1 MQRNISSI
9 FAQFKT
15 ESQLK
20 SYRHF
25 GSGHINDTI
34 LVKTVGASDPDFVLQ
49 RVNHHIFKDVP
60 GLIHNIAIVTDF
72 IRNYLKDI
80 PGSDPDREVLTLIKS
95 HEGKAFTKDDKG
107 NYWRCYLYIP
117 DTISYDKVD
126 SEEKASEGG
135 RIFGKFQSI
144 LSGLDAKRL
153 SETIPYFHDLEKRL
167 ETFRKTVERNPVNRV
182 ELVSEEIR
190 FVEERA
196 EELLSITQ
204 KINNGEIPI
213 RITHNDTKFNNILFD
228 KENHA
233 QCIVDL
239 DTVMPGSVLHD
250 FGDAIRTAAN
260 TAVEDEAD
268 LSKVSLDIKLF
279 KAYTAGYISEARTFL
294 VPSEIENLALSAKF
308 MVFIIGLRFL
318 TDFIDG
324 DNYFKIQHPE
334 HNLQRC
340 RSQFQ
345 LIRSIETQFEA
356 MQEAVAVITKRYLLK
371 DTVTE

>member
-1 MQRNISSI
+1 MHRNIASI
-9 FAQFKT
+9 FAQFNT
-15 ESQLK
+15 DTQLK

-49 RVNHHIFKDVP
+49 LVNHHIFKDVP
-60 GLIHNIAIVTDF
+60 GLMHNIAIVTDF
-72 IRNYLKDI
+72 IRNYLKEI
-80 PGSDPDREVLTLIKS
+80 PGSDPDREVLTLIKT
-95 HEGKAFTKDDKG
+95 HEGKTFSRDEKG

-126 SEEKASEGG
+126 SEEKAFEGG

-167 ETFRKTVERNPVNRV
+167 EVFRKTIERNPVNRV
-182 ELVSEEIR
+182 ELISEEIR

-228 KENHA
+228 KQNHA

-268 LSKVSLDIKLF
+268 LSKISLDIKLF
-279 KAYTAGYISEARTFL
+279 KAYSSGYMSEAYSFL
-294 VPSEIENLALSAKF
+294 TKAEIENLALASKF

-318 TDFIDG
+318 TDYIDG
-324 DNYFKIQHPE
+324 DNYFKVQHPE

-340 RSQFQ
+340 RAQFQ
-345 LIRSIETQFEA
+345 LVRSIESQFDE
-356 MQEAVAVITKRYLLK
+356 MKKVISKLAVQYSKMIKI
-371 DTVTE
+371 

>member
-1 MQRNISSI
+1 MQRNIASI
-9 FAQFKT
+9 FAQFNT
-15 ESQLK
+15 DTQLK

-34 LVKTVGASDPDFVLQ
+34 LVKTVDPSDPDFVLQ
-49 RVNHHIFKDVP
+49 LVNHHIFKDVP
-60 GLIHNIAIVTDF
+60 GLMHNIAIVTDF
-72 IRNYLKDI
+72 IRSYLKDI
-80 PGSDPDREVLTLIKS
+80 PGSDSDSEVLTLIKT
-95 HEGKAFTKDDKG
+95 HEGKAFTKDEKG

-153 SETIPYFHDLEKRL
+153 IETIPYFHDLEKRL
-167 ETFRKTVERNPVNRV
+167 ETFRNTIERNPVNRV
-182 ELVSEEIR
+182 ELVTEEIR

-228 KENHA
+228 KQNHA

-279 KAYTAGYISEARTFL
+279 KAYTAGYLSEARTFL

-308 MVFIIGLRFL
+308 MVYIIGLRFL

-324 DNYFKIQHPE
+324 DNYFKVQHPE

-340 RSQFQ
+340 RAQFQ
-345 LIRSIETQFEA
+345 LIRSIETQFDA
-356 MQEAVAVITKRYLLK
+356 MQEAVAVITKRYLVG

>member
-1 MQRNISSI
+1 MQRNIASI
-9 FAQFKT
+9 FAQFNT
-15 ESQLK
+15 DTQLK

-34 LVKTVGASDPDFVLQ
+34 LVKTVVASDPDFVLQ
-49 RVNHHIFKDVP
+49 LVNHHIFKDVP
-60 GLIHNIAIVTDF
+60 GLMHNIAIVTDF
-72 IRNYLKDI
+72 IRSYLKDI
-80 PGSDPDREVLTLIKS
+80 PGSDPDSEVLTLIKT
-95 HEGKAFTKDDKG
+95 HEGKAFTKDEKG

-144 LSGLDAKRL
+144 LSGLDAKKL

-167 ETFRKTVERNPVNRV
+167 ETFRNTIERNPVNRV
-182 ELVSEEIR
+182 ELVTEEIR

-196 EELLSITQ
+196 EELLSITH

-228 KENHA
+228 KHNHA

-268 LSKVSLDIKLF
+268 LLKVSLDIKLF
-279 KAYTAGYISEARTFL
+279 KAYTAGYLSEARTFL

-308 MVFIIGLRFL
+308 MVYIIGLRFL

-324 DNYFKIQHPE
+324 DNYFKVQHPE

-340 RSQFQ
+340 RAQFQ
-345 LIRSIETQFEA
+345 LIRSIEAQFDA
-356 MQEAVAVITKRYLLK
+356 MQEAVTVITKRYLLR

>member
-1 MQRNISSI
+1 MQRKIASI
-9 FAQFKT
+9 FAQFNT
-15 ESQLK
+15 DTQLK
-20 SYRHF
+20 SYRSF

-34 LVKTVGASDPDFVLQ
+34 LVKTLGAFDPDFVIQ

-60 GLIHNIAIVTDF
+60 GLMHNIAIVTNF
-72 IRNYLKDI
+72 IRSYLKDI
-80 PGSDPDREVLTLIKS
+80 PGSDPDREVLTLIKT
-95 HEGKAFTKDDKG
+95 HEGKAFTQDEKG

-126 SEEKASEGG
+126 SEEKATEGG

-167 ETFRKTVERNPVNRV
+167 ETFRNTIKRDPVGRV
-182 ELVSEEIR
+182 KSVTEEIR

-268 LSKVSLDIKLF
+268 LSKISLDMKLF
-279 KAYTAGYISEARTFL
+279 KAYTTGYISEACAFL

-308 MVFIIGLRFL
+308 MVYIIGLRFL

-324 DNYFKIQHPE
+324 DNYFKVQHPE

-340 RSQFQ
+340 RAQFQ
-345 LIRSIETQFEA
+345 LIRSIETQFDA
-356 MQEAVAVITKRYLLK
+356 MQEAVAVITKRYLLR
-371 DTVTE
+371 DTVTK